1 MASLVRSRPVRPC
14 YRTRAFSAGE
24 PGAFFQLRSVVC
36 PLSNADNEPDR
47 RLHAERGLTMEDAL
61 ILLTYL
67 GELSLPLVGR
77 WGQMVVH
84 VCSSFPKEE
93 MAAALEN
100 YRGGSRSGTT
110 CFLRRKF
117 CLAGFRNGGAVC
129 QDVMARRPQAAS
141 QVWLCKPIDVCL

>member
-1 MASLVRSRPVRPC
+1 M
-14 YRTRAFSAGE
+14 
-24 PGAFFQLRSVVC
+24 PG
-36 PLSNADNEPDR
+36 R

-100 YRGGSRSGTT
+100 YRGGSRSAS
-110 CFLRRKF
+110 RKVF
-117 CLAGFRNGGAVC
+117 SRCVFTPVA
-129 QDVMARRPQAAS
+129 
-141 QVWLCKPIDVCL
+141 LCVRM

>member
-1 MASLVRSRPVRPC
+1 
-14 YRTRAFSAGE
+14 
-24 PGAFFQLRSVVC
+24 
-36 PLSNADNEPDR
+36 
-47 RLHAERGLTMEDAL
+47 MEDAL

-100 YRGGSRSGTT
+100 YRGGSRSASRKV
-110 CFLRRKF
+110 FPLRF
-117 CLAGFRNGGAVC
+117 HTGGAVC
-129 QDVMARRPQAAS
+129 QDVTARQPLAVSQA
-141 QVWLCKPIDVCL
+141 

>member
-1 MASLVRSRPVRPC
+1 
-14 YRTRAFSAGE
+14 
-24 PGAFFQLRSVVC
+24 
-36 PLSNADNEPDR
+36 
-47 RLHAERGLTMEDAL
+47 MEDAL

-117 CLAGFRNGGAVC
+117 CLAGVRNGGAVC

-141 QVWLCKPIDVCL
+141 QQLWLCKRIDVCL